1 MSNNMNLKNATQFLK
16 NIGIA
21 PETFTPETIQKLMQ
35 FADKI
40 KDPSKIDPQTI
51 QQIKQ
56 LLNIKLPSKK
66 RVIDKQKIG
75 RNDPCPCNSGKKW
88 KKCCLIDQSS

>member
-1 MSNNMNLKNATQFLK
+1 MSNNMNLENATQFLK
-16 NIGIA
+16 NVGIDPA
-21 PETFTPETIQKLMQ
+21 TFTPETIQKLMQ
-35 FADKI
+35 FTDKI
-40 KDPSKIDPQTI
+40 KDPSKIDPQTL
-51 QQIKQ
+51 QQLKQ

-66 RVIDKQKIG
+66 RVIDNQKIG

>member
-1 MSNNMNLKNATQFLK
+1 MANNMNLENATQFLK
-16 NIGIA
+16 NVGID

-40 KDPSKIDPQTI
+40 KDPSKIDPQTV

-66 RVIDKQKIG
+66 RINDQKIG
-75 RNDPCPCNSGKKW
+75 RNDPCPCNSRKKW
-88 KKCCLIDQSS
+88 KNCCLIGPS

>member
-1 MSNNMNLKNATQFLK
+1 MSNNMNLENATQFLK
-16 NIGIA
+16 NVGID
-21 PETFTPETIQKLMQ
+21 PETFTPETIQKLMK
-35 FADKI
+35 FTDKI

-51 QQIKQ
+51 QQIKK

-66 RVIDKQKIG
+66 RVINDQKIG

-88 KKCCLIDQSS
+88 KKCCLIG

>member
-1 MSNNMNLKNATQFLK
+1 MSNNMNLENTTQFLK
-16 NIGIA
+16 NVGID

-40 KDPSKIDPQTI
+40 KDPSKIDPKTL

-66 RVIDKQKIG
+66 RINDHKIG
-75 RNDPCPCNSGKKW
+75 RNDPCRCNSGKKS
-88 KKCCLIDQSS
+88 KKCCLIGHS

>member
-1 MSNNMNLKNATQFLK
+1 MNLENATQFLK
-16 NIGIA
+16 NVGID

-40 KDPSKIDPQTI
+40 KDPSKIDSQTI

-66 RVIDKQKIG
+66 RVIDNQKIG

>member
-1 MSNNMNLKNATQFLK
+1 MNLENATQFLK
-16 NIGIA
+16 NVGID
-21 PETFTPETIQKLMQ
+21 PETFTPETIQKLMK
-35 FADKI
+35 FTDKI

-51 QQIKQ
+51 QQIKK

-66 RVIDKQKIG
+66 RVINDQKIG

-88 KKCCLIDQSS
+88 KKCCLIG